1 MDMRFPGEKV
11 IPLYSRVESVI
22 RGKIVSGEFEPGR
35 RLPTENEFVSQFSVS
50 KITVRNAL
58 SRLEA
63 EGFITRNRGKGTYV
77 QPEIPLARQFI
88 FTGMHDI
95 VRALEDRKIEPLET
109 QKMKVGETKIA
120 RDLSL
125 FFGLSNQD
133 EIHCVRRLCL
143 RERIPVS
150 YFENYMPGRLARR
163 ITKQEILRNGS
174 ITKILKEKMR
184 LSGLR
189 GEMHLEALPAD
200 PDIARILQFQ
210 TFSPVL
216 HTQIFFRLS
225 SGEPL
230 QVHNGYLKAEYYKYT
245 APIGMKDFDK
255 I

>member
-1 MDMRFPGEKV
+1 MGMRFPGEKV

-22 RGKIVSGEFEPGR
+22 RSKIVSGEFEPGR
-35 RLPTENEFVSQFSVS
+35 KLPTENEFVSYFSVS

-63 EGFITRNRGKGTYV
+63 EGFISRNRGKGTYV
-77 QPEIPLARQFI
+77 KPGIPVARQFI

-95 VRALEDRKIEPLET
+95 VRALEDRKIKPLET
-109 QKMKVGETKIA
+109 RKMQVGETNIA
-120 RDLSL
+120 RDLGL
-125 FFGLSNQD
+125 FFGLSNQE

-143 RERIPVS
+143 REKTPVS
-150 YFENYMPGRLARR
+150 YFENYMPGPLARR
-163 ITKQEILRNGS
+163 ITKQDILRKSS
-174 ITKILKEKMR
+174 ITKILKEKIGIA
-184 LSGLR
+184 LLQ

-200 PDIARILQFQ
+200 PDIARILRCQ

-216 HTQIFFRLS
+216 HTQVFFRLS

-230 QVHNGYLKAEYYKYT
+230 QVHNGYLRAEYYKYIV
-245 APIGMKDFDK
+245 PIGMKDFDK